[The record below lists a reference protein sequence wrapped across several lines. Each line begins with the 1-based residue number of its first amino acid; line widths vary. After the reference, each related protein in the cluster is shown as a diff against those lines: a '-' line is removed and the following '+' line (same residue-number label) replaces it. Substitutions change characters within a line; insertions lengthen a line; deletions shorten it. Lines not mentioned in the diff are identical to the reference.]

1 VSTLQLAEEWCCGRQ
16 VVRNILENLVSDGF
30 ITIQPHHK
38 WGSLITIC
46 KYGKYQCNSS
56 DGEKFSTQNNQLN
69 NQLNNQP
76 NNQLNNQ
83 LKNQTYHSENKRVL
97 VGYDNADNQLNNQP
111 NNQLNNQPNNQPMYA
126 RTRVLSSDSKEDLK
140 NLKEKNTVVEVRTAD
155 AQPPPSDDFKLSN
168 DIPESRRKKPVQPI
182 TFDYDGDMNFHGD
195 QLPHF
200 VEVWKQSFPAID
212 VVKEIGKARAWL
224 SALSVPKRKK
234 DIRAFL
240 SRWLG
245 KAQEQYDRQI
255 SMQGGGRMSPAE
267 YAREKKLARDQEA
280 GLVVSKDYSSVKM
293 PDWLVAQIREAN
305 DKKKTQT
312 GGNND
317 AGKK

>member
-1 VSTLQLAEEWCCGRQ
+1 
-16 VVRNILENLVSDGF
+16 
-30 ITIQPHHK
+30 
-38 WGSLITIC
+38 
-46 KYGKYQCNSS
+46 
-56 DGEKFSTQNNQLN
+56 
-69 NQLNNQP
+69 
-76 NNQLNNQ
+76 
-83 LKNQTYHSENKRVL
+83 
-97 VGYDNADNQLNNQP
+97 
-111 NNQLNNQPNNQPMYA
+111 MYA

-195 QLPHF
+195 QFPQF
-200 VEVWKQSFPAID
+200 IEVWKQSFPAID

-224 SALSVPKRKK
+224 SALSVQKRKK
-234 DIRAFL
+234 DIKAFL

-267 YAREKKLARDQEA
+267 YAREKKLAMDQEA
-280 GLVVSKDYSSVKM
+280 GLIVSKKYDTVPEDPFITALRKEM
-293 PDWLVAQIREAN
+293 GLDGKGNRN
-305 DKKKTQT
+305 NTQT
-312 GGNND
+312 GGNED
-317 AGKK
+317 AKKG